1 MWRSARRINVRRS
14 WALAKRVHADVVA
27 ERDALLDQLNWTLDQ
42 LADLRDELRTLK
54 AAVRAR
60 QAAEIELN
68 ALYRQR
74 AIQRAEAAE
83 RDPAAPLQ

>member
-1 MWRSARRINVRRS
+1 MWHSARRINIRRS
-14 WALAKRVHADVVA
+14 WELAKRVHADVVA

-74 AIQRAEAAE
+74 AIQRAKAAE
-83 RDPAAPLQ
+83 RDPNARLN